1 MCNFHPSLT
10 LRPQLK
16 REPLGSRTLITAGA
30 TPVRIHNPSAARRY
44 SLFFLFT
51 LTANHCRPMS
61 RAANVD
67 PIPVYATALG
77 GGLLRYRDHL
87 ALERHFM
94 SDSGTYEASGVLPE
108 PVVAFLLSHG
118 IVAMLCAPLD
128 SSNQV
133 PTCHAESARG
143 ELRVSRPIA
152 VGDTAVIIYVGQA
165 SHREQSD
172 TPWVRHVA
180 FATTHKCRVVR
191 DGTMWKLRQCDL
203 HMIT

>member
-1 MCNFHPSLT
+1 M
-10 LRPQLK
+10 
-16 REPLGSRTLITAGA
+16 
-30 TPVRIHNPSAARRY
+30 RIHNSSY

-51 LTANHCRPMS
+51 LTADHCRPIS
-61 RAANVD
+61 RAATVD
-67 PIPVYATALG
+67 PIGVYAAVLG

-133 PTCHAESARG
+133 PTCHADSARG

-152 VGDTAVIIYVGQA
+152 VSDTAAFIFVGQS

-172 TPWVRHVA
+172 TSRVRRVG
-180 FATTHKCRVVR
+180 FATTHKCRVAR
-191 DGTMWKLRQCDL
+191 EGTMWKLRQCDL